1 MKNIKLIFKNLR
13 YLIKTRKVFFT
24 LMCMGQIVS
33 LCVVLV
39 LTGVVQINLSE
50 KNLEW
55 YSDLS
60 KFEVYFNDEDNIM
73 INKCINAASELEKFI
88 GDDFYYL
95 GMEGNIGDEEN
106 YVESLYPGKC
116 MKGDVDSRNTFTY
129 EQYMS
134 DEKIVLYSLY
144 YEKTEDD
151 YYDYGGEKYK
161 IVGKVNYIMPCIP
174 MYALSDNVKIKT
186 VQLCIK
192 GIISNSRVEK
202 ISDKIKEVFDTNAE
216 IQRPKGIDLLGIQG
230 NNMVTMSTVLSV
242 VLLAFNSFVCY
253 YYIFDK
259 RRNWLIVTR
268 ITGCTKRKAMNMYMG
283 EMLIILI
290 FNLLIGLLIFTQ
302 VIYPFMVHRKSFYSE
317 IYDVRTYVL
326 CAAIFVLFS
335 MAISYIGVISTLG
348 KSVMDLKKK

>member
-1 MKNIKLIFKNLR
+1 
-13 YLIKTRKVFFT
+13 
-24 LMCMGQIVS
+24 
-33 LCVVLV
+33 
-39 LTGVVQINLSE
+39 
-50 KNLEW
+50 
-55 YSDLS
+55 
-60 KFEVYFNDEDNIM
+60 
-73 INKCINAASELEKFI
+73 
-88 GDDFYYL
+88 
-95 GMEGNIGDEEN
+95 
-106 YVESLYPGKC
+106 
-116 MKGDVDSRNTFTY
+116 
-129 EQYMS
+129 MS

-144 YEKTEDD
+144 DEKTKND
-151 YYDYGGEKYK
+151 YYEYGGEKYK
-161 IVGKVNYIMPCIP
+161 IVGKVNYNMPCIP
-174 MYALSDNVKIKT
+174 MYALPDNVKIKT
-186 VQLCIK
+186 IQLCIK
-192 GIISNSRVEK
+192 GIISNSRIEK

-242 VLLAFNSFVCY
+242 ILLAFNSFVCY

-259 RRNWLIVTR
+259 RRKWLIVTR
-268 ITGCTKRKAMNMYMG
+268 ITGCTKHKAMNMYMG

-290 FNLLIGLLIFTQ
+290 ANSLIGLLIFSQ